1 MPRPSARIEK
11 SKPLPYNEAHLNR
24 EFQLLEGGSEILGT
38 TAYWSDMDILC
49 ILPKYINIY
58 DFIEEDA
65 SGLYGSLMAIMRS
78 DNINIVKTS
87 RILMLELKMNGIDVD
102 LIYAQIPFEK
112 IETDFDIM
120 DDEIIEGNKNARS
133 ILALAGVRCLKIIR
147 QDYICQNQKL
157 LVLLM
162 RYVKIWAKNRL
173 IYSNIAGYLSG
184 HSLSIMS
191 AKICIENPE
200 ATSLSFVIKQFF
212 NVYKAWNWGEEPL
225 FLVDLVD
232 TNEEF
237 GNASEIVEPWRWVKN
252 ENFDSSRFEDY
263 KKLIIKLYIK
273 WFHVGGYNIYFL
285 NIEPYSGPSCRS
297 LNTPIYWSTQRSKPM
312 QAYMV

>member
-1 MPRPSARIEK
+1 MGDIVLVSFKNGKCLDNI
-11 SKPLPYNEAHLNR
+11 LNFLFQ

-65 SGLYGSLMAIMRS
+65 SGLYGSLMGIIGS

-133 ILALAGVRCLKIIR
+133 ILALAG
-147 QDYICQNQKL
+147 
-157 LVLLM
+157 
-162 RYVKIWAKNRL
+162 
-173 IYSNIAGYLSG
+173 
-184 HSLSIMS
+184 
-191 AKICIENPE
+191 
-200 ATSLSFVIKQFF
+200 
-212 NVYKAWNWGEEPL
+212 
-225 FLVDLVD
+225 
-232 TNEEF
+232 
-237 GNASEIVEPWRWVKN
+237 
-252 ENFDSSRFEDY
+252 
-263 KKLIIKLYIK
+263 KLIKIQSELT
-273 WFHVGGYNIYFL
+273 L
-285 NIEPYSGPSCRS
+285 R
-297 LNTPIYWSTQRSKPM
+297 
-312 QAYMV
+312 